1 MVNDPLKYPE
11 YKTEC
16 FIILLHKR
24 YIEIEKWAYF
34 TVKIIIRNYFAC
46 NTILNKKW
54 KQLCYKLSKNFIY
67 KSIRC

>member
-1 MVNDPLKYPE
+1 MVNDPLKCPE
-11 YKTEC
+11 YTTEC

-46 NTILNKKW
+46 NTILNKK
-54 KQLCYKLSKNFIY
+54 
-67 KSIRC
+67 